1 MGIKLT
7 QQELDNLLTKN
18 NKLKIADSFGG
29 KKENEKETKVSLDKT
44 KVKKNKIKVSEE
56 EEIKEI
62 KKPKNTGVKTSELNK
77 LNREAKVS
85 FTSSEEH
92 ISLAFDGA
100 KLLSVN
106 QIFAI
111 LQYRKYEIFSYK
123 KNWHEIIKKVLNE
136 QYLILRQTKK
146 SLPFFED
153 SVEITLFRQ
162 ASRLVDEDAM
172 STMFKYI
179 IDALKRDDD
188 NPHGVLAE
196 DNPKIVHRIVCYS
209 EKGSPLVGIRVQKI
223 TEKKQKYGIEDL
235 LKTID

>member
-7 QQELDNLLTKN
+7 EQELNNLLLKN
-18 NKLKIADSFGG
+18 NKLKIADTFGAS
-29 KKENEKETKVSLDKT
+29 KDKETKIAVKNSKPKKT
-44 KVKKNKIKVSEE
+44 KIKVSEE
-56 EEIKEI
+56 EPKEI
-62 KKPKNTGVKTSELNK
+62 KKTKNTGVKTSEINK
-77 LNREAKVS
+77 LNRESKVS

-92 ISLAFDGA
+92 VSLLFDGA

-136 QYLILRQTKK
+136 QFLILKQDKK

-179 IDALKRDDD
+179 IDALKRDED
-188 NPHGVLAE
+188 NPNGVLAE

-209 EKGSPLVGIRVQKI
+209 EKGLPCVGIRVQKI
-223 TEKKQKYGIEDL
+223 KEKKQKYSSTDL
-235 LKTID
+235 LSILE